1 MKKLS
6 GVALATL
13 MTVAASPVFA
23 GFSMSDVAGIAAQVQ
38 GGNGNGASTDKS
50 LQAAG
55 LLSELSKL
63 NVKPEQAAGGVGA
76 MLSLAKNQLA
86 PTDYSALTDKVPGI
100 NKLSGAGALGQ
111 LSQLG
116 GLLGKSD
123 GVSSAATSAV
133 SNVSNTAQLD
143 DAFKALGMDS
153 GMIGQF
159 APIILQ
165 YLGGQGVGTSLL
177 GKLGSAWG
185 V

>member
-1 MKKLS
+1 MKTLK
-6 GVALATL
+6 GIALATL
-13 MTVAASPVFA
+13 MSVAAGPVFA
-23 GFSMSDVAGIAAQVQ
+23 GFSLSDVNNIAAQLQ
-38 GGNGNGASTDKS
+38 GSNSNGATTAPAA
-50 LQAAG
+50 QAAG
-55 LLSELSKL
+55 LLGDLSKL

-116 GLLGKSD
+116 GLLGKSE
-123 GVSSAATSAV
+123 GVTPAATSAV
-133 SNVSNTAQLD
+133 SNVANSAELD
-143 DAFKALGMDS
+143 AAFKALGMDS
-153 GMIGQF
+153 GMVGQF
-159 APIILQ
+159 APIILK
-165 YLGGQGVGTSLL
+165 YLGGQGVGTALL